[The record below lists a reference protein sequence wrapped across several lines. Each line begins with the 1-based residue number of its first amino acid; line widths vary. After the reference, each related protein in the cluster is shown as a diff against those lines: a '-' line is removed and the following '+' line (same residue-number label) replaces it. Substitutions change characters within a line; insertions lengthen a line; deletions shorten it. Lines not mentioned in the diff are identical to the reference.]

1 MGSFVCKSAFVSLWI
16 VSLCKIDYLF
26 QFIITICIQ
35 IFFFLRTFI
44 SLTYSMVSHMYYF
57 DREGKNA
64 GTHVHEG
71 AHGLIHGVVYICL
84 GFSCVRLGSC
94 LISYLLFNWTR
105 SRAHTLRLTH
115 CVLHTAAKL
124 VRTKFCFSLFFF
136 ALSRFT
142 HLLML
147 LSLNVS
153 RSLFH
158 FSFHFGLS
166 KQLKCFVF
174 TSIWLLC
181 GVRRTVLFR
190 FVYIEL
196 KIYSIC

>member
-44 SLTYSMVSHMYYF
+44 SLTYSMVSHIYYF

-71 AHGLIHGVVYICL
+71 AHGLIHGVVHICL

-124 VRTKFCFSLFFF
+124 VRTKFCFPLFSLLSHDSPICWCYCHWMFLALFFIF
-136 ALSRFT
+136 RFT
-142 HLLML
+142 LG
-147 LSLNVS
+147 SQS
-153 RSLFH
+153 S
-158 FSFHFGLS
+158 
-166 KQLKCFVF
+166 
-174 TSIWLLC
+174 
-181 GVRRTVLFR
+181 
-190 FVYIEL
+190 
-196 KIYSIC
+196 